1 MTNTD
6 RIIKN
11 YWKVLEGD
19 QRGTEIR
26 AEFAVGK
33 LLLIGKNCELMTFLL
48 GVLQTPLDLAVWND
62 ILPSSRWPQQSSEM
76 RADGNLRSTFWK
88 EGHRRAEI

>member
-48 GVLQTPLDLAVWND
+48 GVLQTPQIW
-62 ILPSSRWPQQSSEM
+62 QSGTTFFP
-76 RADGNLRSTFWK
+76 AQDGHNRVQ
-88 EGHRRAEI
+88 R